1 MLFIVWGA
9 MAIAAAVAM
18 ATSTSSCTIS
28 FNNIRTQ
35 GEASDVVD
43 ETLRTDP
50 TTSPT
55 ITANIPFPTAR
66 MTGPTG
72 PK

>member
-1 MLFIVWGA
+1 MALFIVWGV
-9 MAIAAAVAM
+9 IALGALVA
-18 ATSTSSCTIS
+18 TTTSCTIS

-35 GEASDVVD
+35 GEASDMVD

-55 ITANIPFPTAR
+55 ITANLPLPSAKIL
-66 MTGPTG
+66 
-72 PK
+72 

>member
-9 MAIAAAVAM
+9 MAIVIAVSM
-18 ATSTSSCTIS
+18 ATSCTVS

-50 TTSPT
+50 TTNPT
-55 ITANIPFPTAR
+55 ITASLPFPTAKI
-66 MTGPTG
+66 TGPV
-72 PK
+72 KN